1 MGNFTQNITTHW
13 EQFDP
18 TVAALIFVAYTVLD
32 ALIAKYTIEVAN
44 LDEYR
49 AATTGVISHFLLAFG
64 VINYTQNWLYIF
76 PLVAGSWI
84 GTFYY
89 VRRARIKKLTK

>member
-1 MGNFTQNITTHW
+1 MDNFTQNVPGHW

-18 TVAALIFVAYTVLD
+18 IVALLIFIAYIILD
-32 ALIAKYTIEVAN
+32 ALIAKYTIEVAS

-49 AATTGVISHFLLAFG
+49 AATTGVASHFLLAFG

-89 VRRARIKKLTK
+89 VRRVRIKKLTK

>member
-1 MGNFTQNITTHW
+1 MSDVLQNIALRW
-13 EQFDP
+13 SEFDP
-18 TVAALIFVAYTVLD
+18 MVALMVFFAYCVLD
-32 ALIAKYTIEVAN
+32 ALIAKYTIEVAS

-64 VINYTQNWLYIF
+64 VINYTQNWLYVF

-89 VRRARIKKLTK
+89 VRRARIKKITE